1 MKITRRCFLQ
11 ATLAASVP
19 ARAATETGLRIASFR
34 FDVTPPVGHPLLGGY
49 LKPVLDHADALE
61 AVGYVLLG
69 AGNPIV
75 VCAVDWAYL
84 MSEAHLAW
92 RAALADAVGTTP
104 ERVAVQCV
112 HQHDAP
118 SVCLVAARLVAAQ
131 QDGLSIVQME
141 FFDMCLARARA
152 AVKTAL
158 PLARPVTHIAHGEG
172 RVEKVASN
180 RRVALGPDG
189 KVRKMRGSSCRDAAL
204 IALPDGLIDP
214 MLKTVAF
221 YSGDEKLVA
230 SHYYAVHPMS
240 NYGGGHVSSDF
251 PGLARKRRQKE
262 EPGCAHLYFT
272 GCAGDIAAGKYNPGT
287 PEARVQLTQRIY
299 NGIVAAEKSL
309 RRVPAGRVTW
319 KTHDLLPEVNPVF
332 TVARQR
338 EMFANKANAPANRIR
353 PAMRLAWIERIA
365 KRVPIVLSA
374 LHLGDISL
382 LHLPGEP
389 FIEYQLRAQR
399 FGGSRFVATAAYG
412 DSAPWYLPTKEEYPK
427 AGYEVSVAHCAPSV
441 DELLTHGIRE
451 LLRT

>member
-1 MKITRRCFLQ
+1 MTGGPPHARSIHENHSPSFPPSH
-11 ATLAASVP
+11 ASASVP

-75 VCAVDWAYL
+75 MCAVDWAYL

-112 HQHDAP
+112 HQHNAP

-141 FFDMCLARARA
+141 FFDTCLARARA

-158 PLARPVTHIAHGEG
+158 PLARPVTHIAHVEG

-204 IALPDGLIDP
+204 IALPDGLLIRCSRP
-214 MLKTVAF
+214 SASTAAARSSSPAALRRA
-221 YSGDEKLVA
+221 SDEQLRWRA
-230 SHYYAVHPMS
+230 CEQRFS
-240 NYGGGHVSSDF
+240 
-251 PGLARKRRQKE
+251 GLARKRRQKE

-299 NGIVAAEKSL
+299 DGIVAAEKSL
-309 RRVPAGRVTW
+309 QRVPAGRVTW

-332 TVARQR
+332 TVAKQR

-353 PAMRLAWIERIA
+353 PAMRLAWIDA
-365 KRVPIVLSA
+365 
-374 LHLGDISL
+374 
-382 LHLPGEP
+382 
-389 FIEYQLRAQR
+389 
-399 FGGSRFVATAAYG
+399 SRNA
-412 DSAPWYLPTKEEYPK
+412 
-427 AGYEVSVAHCAPSV
+427 CPSC
-441 DELLTHGIRE
+441 
-451 LLRT
+451 